1 MTLPNLPKLA
11 MKRYEISSIKCSN
24 QNLINHELSTH
35 QNAISEYLPL
45 YELHVPGPTSFD
57 CQLHLQN
64 FLNQPYINNDMRYL
78 IIDTLVSSHSNLKLS
93 TPTLFQSISIM
104 DRISCNYIIRDYN
117 YKLIAIVALWIS
129 SKFYDLK
136 RRVPTLDQLTQLT
149 QYRYDPNEFCS
160 MELILLNN
168 LNWNIDTI
176 STLDTC
182 IDSMLFPCLPQ
193 LGNDINNLKLWML
206 IIGELCMYDINLTMQ
221 YTPQEM
227 VHSIFQ
233 IAMNINDY
241 HHHHHHHNKAE
252 STHQQGDDAA
262 LFNKILHYLV
272 QLNSTKF
279 PVSVSNKYGKNS
291 LFNIL
296 KDYLLHCHKDL
307 FMDDYINEF
316 IDTTATATAAVESKK
331 TPVIMPKP
339 TNNPAYALP
348 MTPTTPNHVAA
359 SQIQAKK
366 TFSDTCDDSDAGAVK
381 RPRI

>member
-11 MKRYEISSIKCSN
+11 MKRYELSSIKCSN
-24 QNLINHELSTH
+24 QNLINHELSIH

-45 YELHVPGPTSFD
+45 YQLHTPTPTSSE

-64 FLNQPYINNDMRYL
+64 FVNQPYINNDMRYL
-78 IIDTLVSSHSNLKLS
+78 IIDTLISCHSNLKLS

-206 IIGELCMYDINLTMQ
+206 IIGELCMFDINLTMQ

-227 VHSIFQ
+227 VPSIFQ
-233 IAMNINDY
+233 IAMNVND
-241 HHHHHHHNKAE
+241 HHNNIDSKE
-252 STHQQGDDAA
+252 KKNTTHQIDDPV
-262 LFNKILHYLV
+262 LFNKILTYLV
-272 QLNSTKF
+272 QLNTKF
-279 PVSVSNKYGKNS
+279 PVSVSVKYGKNI

-296 KDYLLHCHKDL
+296 TDYLVHCNKDII
-307 FMDDYINEF
+307 MDDYINLL
-316 IDTTATATAAVESKK
+316 IDTATTNNTPPTVESTK
-331 TPVIMPKP
+331 TPIMSKP
-339 TNNPAYALP
+339 THQTPAYPLP
-348 MTPTTPNHVAA
+348 MTPTTPNHIAA

-366 TFSDTCDDSDAGAVK
+366 TFSDTCEDSGTAAVK